1 MMEAREERFLN
12 IDYLFF
18 LYAHFRQFPGEVG
31 DDWQTGRTAGGRPFN
46 MKTLEQFLA
55 ARAIDLRLHFC
66 EQLWRNIRNGTAIL
80 PLSICKPWIE
90 YHIMET
96 FQAVTLSELRTE
108 LTEFADSYK
117 KDHPDTWK
125 EDMRSAEERKYAL
138 LHVICT
144 RNLLLYYS

>member
-1 MMEAREERFLN
+1 
-12 IDYLFF
+12 
-18 LYAHFRQFPGEVG
+18 
-31 DDWQTGRTAGGRPFN
+31 

-80 PLSICKPWIE
+80 PLSICKPWTE

-108 LTEFADSYK
+108 LTEFSDSYK

-125 EDMRSAEERKYAL
+125 EDILFGPLPRYTRFPGTFLFIFTSIQCISTEIITQCRHNYRGHRVRK
-138 LHVICT
+138 
-144 RNLLLYYS
+144 